1 MLRPRRCLRFSKLVR
16 GSRRRSSK
24 NPWRGTSS
32 AKGVKR
38 ATLCL
43 CGRSAIVSRFPRSWP
58 RLRRRLLMAL
68 RHFPRVALGGE
79 PCQLLHLLQQD
90 MLGVHSEDVVFYA
103 VARWADAT
111 KPATADLLTLLRG
124 PLGWVLPELPLPHAL
139 AASCRAAQRCEDVE
153 TLSRQ
158 DQLAC
163 AMSACMSVRKD
174 RAVCANEPKEPWI
187 AHAARVG
194 RPRRPRERTA
204 RLRRIRWESRSTG
217 TKLTC
222 STYSSRGGGVRCGQV
237 KMSSQGVWRRR
248 IYELFEVRHMRG
260 SME

>member
-1 MLRPRRCLRFSKLVR
+1 MPL
-16 GSRRRSSK
+16 
-24 NPWRGTSS
+24 T
-32 AKGVKR
+32 
-38 ATLCL
+38 
-43 CGRSAIVSRFPRSWP
+43 
-58 RLRRRLLMAL
+58 
-68 RHFPRVALGGE
+68 
-79 PCQLLHLLQQD
+79 
-90 MLGVHSEDVVFYA
+90 
-103 VARWADAT
+103 
-111 KPATADLLTLLRG
+111 LTLLLMLMLSSMFAWRQVPHTTACSNDKCVQEHRALSVASLLSERLAPGWRPASGVVPSTLDTVHALAAAEAFKLFQDVVVYSWNLVGYQRAGRG

-204 RLRRIRWESRSTG
+204 RWIA
-217 TKLTC
+217 KN
-222 STYSSRGGGVRCGQV
+222 
-237 KMSSQGVWRRR
+237 
-248 IYELFEVRHMRG
+248 
-260 SME
+260 SMGE